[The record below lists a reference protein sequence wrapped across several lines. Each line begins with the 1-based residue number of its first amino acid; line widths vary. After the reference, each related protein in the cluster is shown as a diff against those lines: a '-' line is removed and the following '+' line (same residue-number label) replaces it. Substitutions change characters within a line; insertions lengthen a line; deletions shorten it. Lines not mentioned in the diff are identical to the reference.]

1 MKCPKCNSKDIVEG
15 FSFTAKGEPD
25 LESFICDECGNEWNK
40 WNWNVQLVQEY
51 YVTTIVDAHAIMKIG
66 LEHNA

>member
-40 WNWNVQLVQEY
+40 
-51 YVTTIVDAHAIMKIG
+51 
-66 LEHNA
+66 